1 MVARRKREP
10 DSIGAL
16 LQRWIRKNHLEDD
29 ILRHTLR
36 LRWPEVV
43 GERLATRT
51 RPEVLYRGRLKVV
64 VANSTWLN
72 ELTFMRE
79 EIINRINEVMGRA
92 MVREL
97 HLKLGQPQPPRP
109 PAARRV
115 RRPAPPEP
123 PLPRVPVPE
132 ETRRQVDQMVS
143 ALEDPELRQAVKD
156 AWMEELARKV
166 AKETEKGLRS

>member
-10 DSIGAL
+10 DSIGTL

-43 GERLATRT
+43 GDRLATRT
-51 RPEVLYRGRLKVV
+51 RPEVLYKGRLKVV

-79 EIINRINEVMGRA
+79 EIIARINEVMGRH

-97 HLKLGQPQPPRP
+97 HLMLGRPSPLRPPAPRRVRCPAPAEPPRP
-109 PAARRV
+109 RLPIPA
-115 RRPAPPEP
+115 
-123 PLPRVPVPE
+123 
-132 ETRRQVDQMVS
+132 ETRRQVEQLVS
-143 ALEDPELRQAVKD
+143 GLEDPELRQAVKD
-156 AWMEELARKV
+156 AWMEEVARKV
-166 AKETEKGLRS
+166 AAAGETGK